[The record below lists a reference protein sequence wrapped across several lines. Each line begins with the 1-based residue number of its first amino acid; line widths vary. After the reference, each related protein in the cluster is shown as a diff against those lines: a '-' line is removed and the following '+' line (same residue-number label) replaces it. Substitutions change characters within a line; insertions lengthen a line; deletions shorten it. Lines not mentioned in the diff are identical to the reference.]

1 MPPRWEVGGV
11 LLRPFCL
18 RHLITLQSINHPFV
32 TDGMVPEPDD
42 VVLALRICSSDLGIA
57 AMESKATW
65 GEKWLNGKMIASPHL
80 MAKTIAEFVRYT
92 ELYSSTPKV
101 WEKNEDKGSIDI
113 RKEKIPDILM
123 LVGLLICKTTLR
135 EEDVWTMPI
144 GKISW
149 YATAVAVMEGA
160 NVETISTADEIKF
173 EAEKEA
179 LARYEKEQLAK
190 FKGDR
195 ANRKPTNTQ

>member
-1 MPPRWEVGGV
+1 
-11 LLRPFCL
+11 
-18 RHLITLQSINHPFV
+18 
-32 TDGMVPEPDD
+32 MVPEPDD

>member
-32 TDGMVPEPDD
+32 TEGAVPEPDD

-57 AMESKATW
+57 SIEAKATW
-65 GEKWLNGKMIASPHL
+65 GEKWLNGKMIASPLL
-80 MAKTIAEFVRYT
+80 MSKTIAEFVRYT

-101 WEKNEDKGSIDI
+101 WEKDKGKDSIDI

-123 LVGLLICKTTLR
+123 LVGLLICKTTLT

-144 GKISW
+144 GKVSW

-160 NVETISTADEIKF
+160 DVETISTADEMKF
-173 EAEKEA
+173 DSEKEE
-179 LARYEKEQLAK
+179 LVRFQKEQLAK
-190 FKGDR
+190 IKNEM
-195 ANRKPTNTQ
+195 ANRKPPNTR